1 MDRIDDG
8 NSDYNSHPFG
18 TDMMW
23 KTDEPPESSL
33 RYRGPEQQT
42 WDETFPP
49 TRENVLEDKW
59 VDLWLQDENKPIK
72 DLYCSM
78 QKKREIRK
86 KQERKIAKK
95 TGWESWRE
103 ERRRSSRKFKSVTS
117 GGLQYLVLW
126 KGTLQTIGGQFGTGI
141 QSYFSFLRFLVLMNF
156 VTFLLVAGFIVVPN
170 IVFNE
175 SGLGQTVIVS
185 NGSDVCFYKYN
196 PNPQGLERFYIF
208 IMDILMGTGFM
219 EFTYMFY
226 GYYKN
231 TSVNLVAFSY
241 NIPLAYLVTTLIYFL
256 LSLFWIVIRSVQG
269 FKQSLVTEDSSMT
282 NYTHKVLAGWD
293 FCIKDEK
300 IIKLKQRSIRYEL
313 KVDLEEAEM
322 KRLHAQ
328 RTMKQRIGIYSL
340 RIFINFIKVALI
352 CGAFYCIY
360 RSTQESQKLLEL
372 NAVKGNF
379 VLELLA
385 GYLPSMVITAANFLL
400 PLFFNI
406 SIKWEKYILSVE
418 IRLTLFRC
426 VFLRLAS
433 LGMLLYSLWNN
444 ITCGDTENKT
454 PCDRCG
460 YNYVDNKCWETRVGQ
475 EMYKLLIF
483 DFLTVLVMILLV
495 DFPRRMIV
503 DCCSCKPVQLWGQQ
517 EFVVP
522 QFVLDIIYGQ
532 TVCWIGTFFC
542 PFLPLLNTIKYF
554 IIFYMKKLTLF
565 SNCKPADRTFR
576 ASSANFF
583 FLLLLLLG
591 LAISWV
597 PVLYSMFGMTPSKV
611 CGPFRNQVHIWDT
624 ISASVQTLPEVAKE
638 FFQFIGS
645 QAFVIPLF
653 FLSCIVLFYLM
664 ALGSSYGKL
673 VNRLKEQLQMERSRT
688 IFLNQAYQ

>member
-1 MDRIDDG
+1 MDHIEAG
-8 NSDYNSHPFG
+8 NLDYNSHPFG
-18 TDMMW
+18 TDVMW
-23 KTDEPPESSL
+23 KTDESPESSL

-59 VDLWLQDENKPIK
+59 VDLWLEDENKPIK

-86 KQERKIAKK
+86 KQERKIVKK
-95 TGWESWRE
+95 AGWESWRE
-103 ERRRSSRKFKSVTS
+103 EHRRSSRKFKSVTS

-156 VTFLLVAGFIVVPN
+156 VTFLLVAGFIVIPN
-170 IVFNE
+170 IIFNE
-175 SGLGQTVIVS
+175 SGLEQTVIS
-185 NGSDVCFYKYN
+185 NGSDICFYKYN

-208 IMDILMGTGFM
+208 IMDTLMGTGFM

-256 LSLFWIVIRSVQG
+256 LSLLWIVIRSVQG

-293 FCIKDEK
+293 FCLKDEK

-313 KVDLEEAEM
+313 KIDLEEAEM

-328 RTMKQRIGIYSL
+328 RTIRQRIRIYAL
-340 RIFINFIKVALI
+340 RVFINFIVIALI

-372 NAVKGNF
+372 NTVKGNF
-379 VLELLA
+379 ILELLT

-454 PCDRCG
+454 HCDLCG

-565 SNCKPADRTFR
+565 SNCKPAERTFR

-611 CGPFRNQVHIWDT
+611 CGPFRNQVLIWDT

-673 VNRLKEQLQMERSRT
+673 VYRLKEQLQMERSRT
-688 IFLNQAYQ
+688 IFLNQTYQ

>member
-1 MDRIDDG
+1 MYHIEDG
-8 NSDYNSHPFG
+8 NSDYDSHPFG
-18 TDMMW
+18 TDVMW
-23 KTDEPPESSL
+23 KTNESSL
-33 RYRGPEQQT
+33 RYRGPEEQT
-42 WDETFPP
+42 WGDTFPP
-49 TRENVLEDKW
+49 KRENVLEDKW
-59 VDLWLQDENKPIK
+59 VDMWLEDENKPIK

-78 QKKREIRK
+78 QRKREIRK

-95 TGWESWRE
+95 TGWESWKE
-103 ERRRSSRKFKSVTS
+103 EQGRCHRKFKSIAS

-156 VTFLLVAGFIVVPN
+156 VTFLLVAGFIVIPN

-175 SGLGQTVIVS
+175 SGLEQTVIIS
-185 NGSDVCFYKYN
+185 NRSDVCFIEYN
-196 PNPQGLERFYIF
+196 PNPKGLERYYIF
-208 IMDILMGTGFM
+208 IMDVLMGTGFM

-231 TSVNLVAFSY
+231 TSVIFSDFSY

-256 LSLFWIVIRSVQG
+256 LSLLWVVIRSVQG
-269 FKQSLVTEDSSMT
+269 FKQSLVTEDSSMA
-282 NYTHKVLAGWD
+282 NYTDKVLAGWD

-300 IIKLKQRSIRYEL
+300 IIKLRQRSIRYEL

-322 KRLHAQ
+322 RRLHAQ
-328 RTMKQRIGIYSL
+328 RTMKQRIGIYSV
-340 RIFINFIKVALI
+340 RILINFIVIALI

-360 RSTQESQKLLEL
+360 RSTQESQTLLEL
-372 NAVKGNF
+372 DTVKGNF
-379 VLELLA
+379 FLELLS
-385 GYLPSMVITAANFLL
+385 GYLPSIVITAANFLL

-406 SIKWEKYILSVE
+406 SIKWEKYNLSVE
-418 IRLTLFRC
+418 IRLTLIRC

-444 ITCGDTENKT
+444 FTCGDTKNKT
-454 PCDRCG
+454 PCELCG
-460 YNYVDNKCWETRVGQ
+460 YNYLENKCWETRVGQ

-483 DFLTVLVMILLV
+483 DFLIVLVMILLV
-495 DFPRRMIV
+495 DFPRKLIV
-503 DCCSCKPVQLWGQQ
+503 DHCSCKPVQLWGQQ

-554 IIFYMKKLTLF
+554 LIFYMKKSTLF

-583 FLLLLLLG
+583 FLLVLLLG

-611 CGPFRNQVHIWDT
+611 CGPFRNQVLIWDT
-624 ISASVQTLPEVAKE
+624 ISASVQTLPEVAKQ

-653 FLSCIVLFYLM
+653 FLSCIVLFYLV

-673 VNRLKEQLQMERSRT
+673 VNALKDQLQMERSRT